1 LRDHHTLA
9 EAGPLVAAN
18 PSPPP
23 RARGTRLADASGVRA
38 RLALTPTAVALCALA
53 GCYATN
59 AAPVTRTASLREG
72 GHGRE
77 VVLEEGPTGTHI
89 GPRSWVRFDLR
100 DGSRS
105 RWFEAD
111 KLRVNHEVV
120 LASDGPAGAAA
131 RGLSVEGLR
140 WDQVETV
147 EVNDFDLGETMAG
160 VTAGAAVI
168 VTAATAEVLLLAALE
183 GVTGGHVQGDLG
195 ITRAAVEAVAGEAWQ
210 RPPEHP
216 AARAMTLDASA
227 VVEPEVRPLFSSEA
241 RRRDLVLF
249 TVSSEAGFDAG
260 LAPAPVAGVAAGV
273 RIDNFLDLQLGARG
287 ALAPAT
293 ADQPARVRDMPFLRL
308 ALHVDLDAGRRVAL
322 AVGADFG
329 LTSEE
334 TRVRFLYGVRV
345 RLTDRLQ
352 LGLYPWNPV
361 AVNAFTPSVPSP
373 GAAPGPSRLNLLELS
388 WLL

>member
-1 LRDHHTLA
+1 M
-9 EAGPLVAAN
+9 
-18 PSPPP
+18 
-23 RARGTRLADASGVRA
+23 
-38 RLALTPTAVALCALA
+38 ALCALA

-59 AAPVTRTASLREG
+59 TAPATRTASLRES

-77 VVLEEGPTGTHI
+77 VVLEQGPTGTHI

-111 KLRVNHEVV
+111 TLRVNHEVV
-120 LASDGPAGAAA
+120 LTSDGPARAPA
-131 RGLSVEGLR
+131 RRLFVEGLR

-160 VTAGAAVI
+160 VTAGSALI
-168 VTAATAEVLLLAALE
+168 VTAATAEVLLLAVLE
-183 GVTGGHVQGDLG
+183 SMTEGRIPRDLG
-195 ITRAAVEAVAGEAWQ
+195 ITRAAVEVVAGKALQ

-227 VVEPEVRPLFSSEA
+227 VTEPDVRPLFSSEA

-249 TVSSEAGFDAG
+249 TVSTEAGVDAG

-287 ALAPAT
+287 VLTPAT
-293 ADQPARVRDMPFLRL
+293 ADQLARLRSVPFLRL
-308 ALHVDLDAGRRVAL
+308 ALHVDLDAARRVAL
-322 AVGADFG
+322 AAGADFAA
-329 LTSEE
+329 TSEE

-345 RLTDRLQ
+345 RVTDRLQ

-361 AVNAFTPSVPSP
+361 AVNAFTPQVPGP
-373 GAAPGPSRLNLLELS
+373 AVAPGPSRLNLLELS